1 MARFSVGA
9 IWQRF
14 KLIAFLSLVMLTVYA
29 ANILLAGKLFQFGIA
44 PRVDSLWWHIYTA
57 PFLHGDWTHLV
68 NNLIGLSIFSAF
80 CLIRSVG
87 FYYAA
92 SFFIITVTGLL
103 VFFFGRSA
111 THIGA
116 SGWIFGLWSL
126 SIAMA
131 WFDRSFKHF
140 LVAVIVCVLYG
151 GMIYGVLPTQP
162 GVSFE
167 SHLFGVVAG
176 VLFGYGFK
184 KWRGVRRRT

>member
-1 MARFSVGA
+1 
-9 IWQRF
+9 
-14 KLIAFLSLVMLTVYA
+14 MLAVYA
-29 ANILLAGKLFQFGIA
+29 ANIVLAGKLFQFGIA
-44 PRVDSLWWHIYTA
+44 PRVDASWWHIYTA

-68 NNLIGLSIFSAF
+68 NNLFGLAIFSAF

-103 VFFFGRSA
+103 VFFFGRTA
-111 THIGA
+111 IHIGA

-140 LVAVIVCVLYG
+140 LVAVLVCFLYG

-167 SHLFGVVAG
+167 SHLFGVLAG
-176 VLFGYGFK
+176 VLFGYVFK
-184 KWRGVRRRT
+184 RW